1 MLKKLSLI
9 RSLIQIYTTMTKNL
23 FDTFGQLESLKRE
36 SLSKEPEV
44 PLNCYIPKS
53 LRENLKMKA
62 AKEGVPM
69 KNLIINALKGFYTD
83 L

>member
-1 MLKKLSLI
+1 
-9 RSLIQIYTTMTKNL
+9 MTKNL

-69 KNLIINALKGFYTD
+69 KNLIIKALKGFYTD